1 MPGQSPPPTYP
12 ASALRRGDSGTVVV
26 QVVVGV
32 SGEPLDARV
41 IQRSGARDLDRAA
54 LEAVRGWR
62 FQPAHN
68 NGQPMQATLD
78 IPFDFKPAE

>member
-1 MPGQSPPPTYP
+1 MSAGSPGRVLGLDLGQRRIGVAVSDPDRVLASP
-12 ASALRRGDSGTVVV
+12 
-26 QVVVGV
+26 
-32 SGEPLDARV
+32 ERV